1 MEEDFPRHQFVF
13 RRGEQGVS
21 KGGFAGAVWAHDGV
35 DFALINGDG
44 EAAENLCFAFHR
56 LGVEVV
62 NPEQFGHGV
71 KCIQGFGN

>member
-1 MEEDFPRHQFVF
+1 MEEDFPRHQFVL
-13 RRGEQGVS
+13 RRGKQGVG
-21 KGGFAGAVWAHDGV
+21 KGGLTGAIRAHDGV
-35 DFALINGDG
+35 DFALIHGDG

-62 NPEQFGHGV
+62 NPEQFGHGL

>member
-1 MEEDFPRHQFVF
+1 
-13 RRGEQGVS
+13 
-21 KGGFAGAVWAHDGV
+21 V

-44 EAAENLCFAFHR
+44 EAAKNLCIAFHR

-62 NPEQFGHGV
+62 NPEQFGHGL